1 MNRVT
6 VSIETDSGI
15 RPSEIVAD
23 LRSAAET
30 LYYPMTVVGF
40 WDYRLDIH
48 LCPQEE
54 RRMPCPH
61 RLPCGHRGRVDYRAT
76 MERERQANLEVFF
89 PHADI
94 ALFLS

>member
-6 VSIETDSGI
+6 VRIETDSAI

-48 LCPQEE
+48 LCPQAE

-61 RLPCGHRGRVDYRAT
+61 RLPCGHRGRIDYRAA

-94 ALFLS
+94 ALFLL